1 MDITPQVSAH
11 VDLLGEHVTYAR
23 RALAGYGGDTDA
35 ARAALASEAS
45 ERIGLIVKSME
56 IGPTR
61 ALLAQALAM
70 LDVARGAL

>member
-1 MDITPQVSAH
+1 MQENPQVSAH
-11 VDLLGEHVTYAR
+11 VDLLGDHITYAR
-23 RALAGYGGDTDA
+23 RALAGYGGDTDT

-56 IGPTR
+56 SGPTR

-70 LDVARGAL
+70 LDVVRGAL

>member
-1 MDITPQVSAH
+1 MDRDPQVSAH
-11 VDLLGEHVTYAR
+11 VDLIGDHVDYAR
-23 RALAGYGGDTDA
+23 QALVGHGGDTDA

-56 IGPTR
+56 GGPTR